1 MSAEIKYNGETLETL
16 NDGEYVTLH
25 TKDMKM
31 EDDIRVEVEEDSL
44 PIEVSTAD
52 EMSALLDTAPVGA
65 IYKYVGE
72 TTDTYENGTKYELCE
87 E

>member
-31 EDDIRVEVEEDSL
+31 EDDIRVEVEEDPL
-44 PIEVSTAD
+44 PIELTTEDAMTAFLND
-52 EMSALLDTAPVGA
+52 SPPGSVC
-65 IYKYVGE
+65 KYTGDIE
-72 TTDTYENGTKYELCE
+72 DTYESGGLYIVSE